1 MLRVFAYL
9 DLSVTRAGAGRFRAG
24 LLAAAGLAAALLSNH
39 AVAQDAAVELDTVT
53 VEGQPDSPVGPDDGY
68 VAKDTLTGSKTDTPL
83 NEIPQSVSVV
93 TRKQMDDRQPA
104 QLEDTLSY
112 IAGVTASPWGND
124 DRFDECLIRGFDI
137 CTSTM
142 YRDGLVQKII
152 GFSGFKIEPYGM
164 ERIEVLKG
172 PASVLYGEND
182 AGGMVNAVTK
192 RPTSEPLYSG
202 FVSYGS
208 FDTVTAG
215 VDVGGPLDA
224 RGRVVVPSDR
234 ALPRRRQRDGLF

>member
-1 MLRVFAYL
+1 MALWSGHA
-9 DLSVTRAGAGRFRAG
+9 
-24 LLAAAGLAAALLSNH
+24 LA
-39 AVAQDAAVELDTVT
+39 QEPAVELGTVT
-53 VEGQPDSPVGPDDGY
+53 VEGQSDSPIGPDDGY
-68 VAKDTLTGSKTDTPL
+68 VAKNTTTGSKTDTPL
-83 NEIPQSVSVV
+83 NEIQQSVTVV

-112 IAGVTASPWGND
+112 MAGVTASPWGND
-124 DRFDECLIRGFDI
+124 DRFDECLIRGFDV
-137 CTSTM
+137 CTSTL

-172 PASVLYGEND
+172 PSSVLYGEND
-182 AGGMVNAVTK
+182 AGGMINAVTK
-192 RPTSEPLYSG
+192 RPSATPIYDG

-215 VDVGGPLDA
+215 VDVGGPIDA
-224 RGRVVVPSDR
+224 AGLWSYRLTG
-234 ALPRRRQRDGLF
+234 LYRDGANETDYSAERPHLHRAGDHLAA